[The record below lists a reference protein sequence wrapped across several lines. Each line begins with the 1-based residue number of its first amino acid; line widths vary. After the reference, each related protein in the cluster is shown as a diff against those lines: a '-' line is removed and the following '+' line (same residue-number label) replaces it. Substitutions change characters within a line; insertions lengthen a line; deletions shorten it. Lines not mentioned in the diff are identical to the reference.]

1 MFSEEQVSYSKEPKS
16 VSTFNKITF
25 FHAVMIQSE
34 AEDGY
39 QLTSDLIKSAQKN
52 VQLVTGSLL

>member
-1 MFSEEQVSYSKEPKS
+1 
-16 VSTFNKITF
+16 
-25 FHAVMIQSE
+25 MIQSE

-39 QLTSDLIKSAQKN
+39 QLTSDLIKSAKKN